1 MAKYIVYNANNEIIS
16 AASGENTPLPTVD
29 NVNEFLLECNFDI
42 NQIQDMVVDNGALR
56 QKTQS
61 EIDVENAP
69 FVAIQF
75 REERNA
81 LLASSDWT
89 QLPDSPL
96 SDAKKSEWATYRQ
109 QLRDLPSTTTDPS
122 SPSWPQKPD

>member
-1 MAKYIVYNANNEIIS
+1 MTKYIVYNANGEIIS

-42 NQIQDMVVDNGALR
+42 NQIQDMVVDNGVLR

-96 SDAKKSEWATYRQ
+96 SDTKKSEWATYRQ
-109 QLRDLPSTTTDPS
+109 QLRDLPSATTDPS

>member
-1 MAKYIVYNANNEIIS
+1 MTKYIIHDANGKIIS
-16 AASGENTPLPTVD
+16 ASSGESVPLPKVD
-29 NVNEFLLECNFDI
+29 NVNRFILDCDFDI
-42 NQIQDMVVDNGALR
+42 NQIQNMIVDNKVLR

-61 EIDVENAP
+61 EIDTENAP

-75 REERNA
+75 RKERNA

-89 QLPDSPL
+89 QSPDSPL